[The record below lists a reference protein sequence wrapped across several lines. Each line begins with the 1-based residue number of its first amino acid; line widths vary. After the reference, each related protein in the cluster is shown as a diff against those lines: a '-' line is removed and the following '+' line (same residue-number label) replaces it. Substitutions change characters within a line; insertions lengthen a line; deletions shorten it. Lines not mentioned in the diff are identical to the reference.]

1 MLHGRQNDQHGAPA
15 SVVAQAP
22 PAPQTPAPPATGGG
36 GGGGTALASSAPAAS
51 FAPTTISSGA
61 GGGSGGGGGG
71 GGGGK
76 KKKKKQKQQPI
87 AYDGIVVRVNPV
99 AQSYTIASNGGLI
112 AIHGNTLPQVG
123 DQVKSPVRKLSNGT
137 YAEQGNRAVQG
148 QASSANFLGTVTS
161 CADLEHRSTPCSG
174 TPPSSDHFVYS
185 VSSVGAS
192 VMVSSPPAAPLPVIG
207 AQVQVGVN
215 IGAAFTPIDPVPTTD
230 FTPYG
235 APCNPGG
242 TEQNGVPAPPPTT
255 GSLTQTSLSVTAQ
268 QTSALIE
275 GVVQQTG
282 CTPNG
287 LVVSSDDIR
296 EAGRD
301 LVPLNVPA
309 GIDQSKLTR
318 GEAVQADVAV
328 ASDGSLTLKGITS
341 DQGVAGADDASQGQ
355 GTLVGS

>member
-1 MLHGRQNDQHGAPA
+1 MR
-15 SVVAQAP
+15 
-22 PAPQTPAPPATGGG
+22 PAT
-36 GGGGTALASSAPAAS
+36 
-51 FAPTTISSGA
+51 
-61 GGGSGGGGGG
+61 
-71 GGGGK
+71 
-76 KKKKKQKQQPI
+76 
-87 AYDGIVVRVNPV
+87 R
-99 AQSYTIASNGGLI
+99 
-112 AIHGNTLPQVG
+112 
-123 DQVKSPVRKLSNGT
+123 
-137 YAEQGNRAVQG
+137 RA
-148 QASSANFLGTVTS
+148 
-161 CADLEHRSTPCSG
+161 
-174 TPPSSDHFVYS
+174 
-185 VSSVGAS
+185 
-192 VMVSSPPAAPLPVIG
+192 
-207 AQVQVGVN
+207 
-215 IGAAFTPIDPVPTTD
+215 
-230 FTPYG
+230 
-235 APCNPGG
+235 
-242 TEQNGVPAPPPTT
+242 TEQTGLPAPPPTT

-341 DQGVAGADDASQGQ
+341 DQGAAGADDASQGQ